1 MHFYSRM
8 WFGELNNLL
17 AIIKHTI
24 EGHVGGVLHE
34 RAASEVD
41 QLDFQRVRVHQ
52 EVLQFYITMEDATLT
67 ANVSGMN
74 DLPHYMSCHLLI
86 KLSSEFHKVK
96 HAHAGHGPLRDHD
109 VVVRVVLPVQEFD
122 YLWYTGALIGQEC
135 QANLYGEAFWMTRLK
150 ERRYDAWMEVLSQ
163 INMVET
169 GNSDWEA
176 IIFRAQATYNS
187 DIWHIWCLVNNFH
200 SHLFNKTRK

>member
-8 WFGELNNLL
+8 CLSELNNPL

-74 DLPHYMSCHLLI
+74 DLPHNLPPSHRAFVGASLNETSSC
-86 KLSSEFHKVK
+86 
-96 HAHAGHGPLRDHD
+96 R
-109 VVVRVVLPVQEFD
+109 
-122 YLWYTGALIGQEC
+122 
-135 QANLYGEAFWMTRLK
+135 
-150 ERRYDAWMEVLSQ
+150 AW
-163 INMVET
+163 
-169 GNSDWEA
+169 A
-176 IIFRAQATYNS
+176 APRP
-187 DIWHIWCLVNNFH
+187 
-200 SHLFNKTRK
+200 